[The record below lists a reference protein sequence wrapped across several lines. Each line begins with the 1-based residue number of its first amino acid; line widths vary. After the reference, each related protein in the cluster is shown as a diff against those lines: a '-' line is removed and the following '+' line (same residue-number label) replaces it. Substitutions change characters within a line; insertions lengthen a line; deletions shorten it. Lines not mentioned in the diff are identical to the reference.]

1 VLFKAVTYE
10 MLSDEAFRKAV
21 NAQLPT
27 VAKLLDEHD
36 AAPEV
41 PKG

>member
-10 MLSDEAFRKAV
+10 MLSDDAFRKVV

-27 VAKLLDEHD
+27 VAQLLDEHD

-41 PKG
+41 LNG